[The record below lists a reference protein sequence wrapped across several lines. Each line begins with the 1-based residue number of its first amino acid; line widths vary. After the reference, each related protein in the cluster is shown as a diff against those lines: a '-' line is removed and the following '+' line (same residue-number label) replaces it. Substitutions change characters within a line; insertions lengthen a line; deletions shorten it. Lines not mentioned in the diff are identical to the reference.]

1 VTVDALA
8 LAGVT
13 KRWGALTVLDNVDLT
28 VPPGTIARVAGD
40 NGTGKTTLL
49 RIVTGTVAPEAGSV
63 TVAGFHLRR
72 DRRAYHESLGF
83 LAAGDRGL
91 YARLTVRDNL
101 DFAAGICFLRG
112 ARRRESVADAIDRF
126 GLRTLERQRVDRLSM
141 GQRQRV
147 RIAIA
152 LLHAPRLVLLDEPR
166 TSLDEA
172 GLEVLVDAL
181 DGFVAAGG
189 SVVWVSPTGD
199 DPCLPFDRAYV
210 LEDGKLRPW

>member
-1 VTVDALA
+1 VDALA
-8 LAGVT
+8 LTGVT
-13 KRWGALTVLDNVDLT
+13 KRWGALTVLDDVDLR
-28 VPPGTIARVAGD
+28 VPPGTIVRVAGD
-40 NGTGKTTLL
+40 NGAGKTTLL
-49 RIVTGTVAPEAGSV
+49 RIATGMVAPETGSV
-63 TVAGFHLRR
+63 TVAGLHPAR

-112 ARRRESVADAIDRF
+112 ARRRRAVADAIDRF
-126 GLRTLERQRVDRLSM
+126 DLRALERRRVERLSM

-147 RIAIA
+147 RLAIA
-152 LLHAPRLVLLDEPR
+152 LLHEPRLVLLDEPR

-172 GLEVLVDAL
+172 GLEILVDAL
-181 DGFVAAGG
+181 EGFTAAGG
-189 SVVWVSPTGD
+189 AAVWVSPTGD
-199 DPCLPFDRAYV
+199 DSGLPFDRAYV